1 MTKLRQIVQLI
12 LTTQLTSSEIARS
25 IGASRTTV
33 TRYRLLAIEKKY
45 IWEEL
50 RQLPDDE
57 LDSKFN
63 KIRRRMTRR
72 RMPDFALIHNEL
84 QNPTVTLLLLW
95 EEYCLADPS
104 NALSYSQFT
113 EHYRSYR
120 KKIDRVMRQKH
131 VPGEKVF
138 VDFSGR
144 RPGYTDAKT
153 GEWIAVELFV
163 GVLGVSNLTY
173 ALCVHQQTLPFWIA
187 CHIKMFAF
195 FGGVPRLL
203 VPDNLKS
210 AISRPGRDFITNPTY
225 REMAEHYGTAVFPT
239 RTYKPRDKAK
249 VEGGVLIVQRW
260 ILARLRHQNFFSI
273 EELNSAVAALVKEL
287 NHRSFKRLPGC
298 RATRYEE
305 MERSTML
312 PLPTHPY
319 ELGEWTGLIRVDN
332 GYHIRVRGHWY
343 SVPHRLVGEQV
354 MARSTANTVEIFH
367 NRIRVA
373 SHLHSDVVG
382 GLTTN
387 SDHQPEAHRA
397 YAARTPDN
405 FIAWATQ
412 IGPSTE
418 AVVRAQFDRVVPAL
432 GLPACDGLR
441 KLVHTYGAEEVEA
454 AAARAIEICS
464 LTVKSVR
471 SLLSTR
477 RHRLRFNDEL
487 QGDLPLHNNLRGPK
501 YYAETSEDSTC

>member
-12 LTTQLTSSEIARS
+12 LTTQLNSSEIAHS

-33 TRYRLLAIEKKY
+33 TRYRLLAAEKKY
-45 IWEEL
+45 AWDDL
-50 RQLPDDE
+50 RQLSDDE

-63 KIRRRMTRR
+63 KTPRRMVRRRI
-72 RMPDFALIHNEL
+72 PDFAWVHNEMR
-84 QNPTVTLLLLW
+84 NPTVTLQLLW
-95 EEYCLADPS
+95 EEYSLSDPS

-113 EHYRSYR
+113 EHYRTYR
-120 KKIDRVMRQKH
+120 KKVDRIMRQSH

-144 RPGYTDAKT
+144 RPGYTNIQT

-173 ALCVHQQTLPFWIA
+173 ALCVPQQSLPFWIA
-187 CHIKMFAF
+187 CHIKMFAY

-210 AISRPGRDFITNPTY
+210 AVSRPGRDFITNPTY
-225 REMAEHYGTAVFPT
+225 REMAEHYGTAVLPT

-260 ILARLRHQNFFSI
+260 ILARLRHQSFFSF
-273 EELNSAVAALVKEL
+273 EELNGAVALLAKEL
-287 NHRSFKRLPGC
+287 NQRSFKRLPGC
-298 RATRYEE
+298 RASRYEE
-305 MERSTML
+305 MERAAML
-312 PLPTHPY
+312 PLPSAPY
-319 ELGEWTGLIRVDN
+319 ELGEWTGLMRVDN
-332 GYHIRVRGHWY
+332 GYHVCVHGHWY
-343 SVPHRLVGEQV
+343 SMPHRLVGEQV
-354 MARSTANTVEIFH
+354 MARSTTDTVEIFH
-367 NRIRVA
+367 SRVRVA
-373 SHLHSDVVG
+373 SHLRSNVVG
-382 GLTTN
+382 GLTTVPE
-387 SDHQPEAHRA
+387 HQPEAHRA

-405 FIAWATQ
+405 FITWASQ

-418 AVVRAQFDRVVPAL
+418 AIVRAQFDRVVPAL

-441 KLVHTYGAEEVEA
+441 KLVNNYGAEEVEI
-454 AAARAIEICS
+454 AAARAVEICS

-477 RHRLRFNDEL
+477 RHRLRSNDEL
-487 QGDLPLHNNLRGPK
+487 QGELPLHNNLRGPE